1 MPLDSDT
8 SAADSHLSVEF
19 YTHKFEPYVG
29 EAFVRIAV
37 PGNDLSVIDTPA
49 RDFHMKRFPLQW
61 LNFQRQNDPGAAVGT
76 KLAQWH
82 TASPGELTEHM
93 MGELQILHFATVE
106 QVAGASDAQLQR
118 VGMGGT
124 GLRDRA
130 RAFLARASMSET
142 AIELESTKKELAELR
157 AMVMGMQPTG
167 RRRASEEQASAA

>member
-19 YTHKFEPYVG
+19 YTHKTEPYIG
-29 EAFVRIAV
+29 EVFVRIAV
-37 PGNDLSVIDTPA
+37 PGNDLSVVDTPA
-49 RDFHMKRFPLQW
+49 RDFHMRRFPLQW

-76 KLAQWH
+76 KLKEWNLA
-82 TASPGELTEHM
+82 APGELTEHM
-93 MGELQILHFATVE
+93 MGELQILHFSTVE

-130 RAFLARASMSET
+130 RAFIGRMNMSEQ
-142 AIELESTKKELAELR
+142 AKELEATKAELAELR
-157 AMVMGMQPTG
+157 AMVVAMQPQG
-167 RRRASEEQASAA
+167 RQRAAAPV